1 MAVERQVRPAQERAM
16 RLRAKLVAGFFA
28 LVCFGGLAARLWYLQ
43 IAERDFY
50 TGRAGGQQL
59 RDTVVPAPRGDIL
72 DTNGVPLAVSATC
85 WTIRASPREMA
96 DEDVEPASRA
106 LAELVGMEYEEL
118 YDILSQRSSNDALL
132 LRRADKET
140 TDAVRDLCTENGWQ
154 GILLLEDTKRW
165 YPEGDFAASLLGFT
179 NVDNAGMAGLELE
192 YDQQLTGT
200 SGRVLSAKNAWGY
213 DMPTDYD
220 TYIAPVQGN
229 TLQLTIDVNVQ
240 HYLENYLSYAVK
252 AYNVS
257 QRAVGIVMEVDTG
270 RVLAIAT
277 KPDYD
282 PNEPR
287 VLTDPDARA
296 LVESLSGDERSAA
309 LQLAQQTQWRN
320 KAVSDLYEPGSV
332 FKLITCSAA
341 LDAGVVT
348 PSSSF
353 YCGEAYKVAGI
364 PFHCANHKS
373 HGAQTVAQ
381 ALANSCNQSFI
392 QIGQRLG
399 VEAFCDYF
407 EAFGLCGATGIDL
420 PAEPKRSEYYTADRM
435 GPVELASC
443 AFGQSSKITPIQMLT
458 AVCAVVNGGKL
469 MQPYVVE
476 KITDASGN
484 VVSTTEPTVRRQVI
498 RKETSALMC
507 QMMEGVVDGGSGK
520 NAYVAGFRV
529 GGKTGTSQKLD
540 SPDEEARIASFVGIA
555 PADDPKIAVLIAL
568 DEPHTFSTG
577 GGALAAPVAALVLE
591 DALNYY
597 GVEPRY
603 TPEEQQR
610 LENQLPDAVG
620 LTAEAAAAKLQA
632 AGFAAKAVGGGDTVL
647 TQYPEAGQTLPRG
660 STVLLYTSEDAA
672 RQVTVVP
679 SAAGQT
685 LAEAT
690 ETLHAAGLNIK
701 AAGAAGAEGA
711 VAVGQSSP
719 AGEQLPQGSLVTVTF
734 YDYTVP
740 EDGVVRLEGAVPGD

>member
-1 MAVERQVRPAQERAM
+1 MALEPMLKAAQDRGM
-16 RLRAKLVAGFFA
+16 KLRTRLVAGFFA
-28 LVCFGGLAARLWYLQ
+28 LVCFGGLAGRLWHIQ
-43 IAERDFY
+43 ITDHDFY
-50 TGRAGGQQL
+50 AQRATGQQL

-72 DTNGVPLAVSATC
+72 DANGVPLAVNATC
-85 WTIRASPREMA
+85 WTIRAAPREMA

-106 LAELVGMEYEEL
+106 LAELVGMEYEKL
-118 YDILSQRSSNDALL
+118 YGILSQRSSNDALL
-132 LRRADKET
+132 LRRASRET
-140 TDAVRDLCTENGWQ
+140 ADAVRQLCADNGWQ

-220 TYIAPVQGN
+220 TYIPPVQGN

-270 RVLAIAT
+270 RVLAIST

-287 VLTDPDARA
+287 VLADEEARA
-296 LVESLSGDERSAA
+296 LVDSLSGEERAAA

-332 FKLITCSAA
+332 FKLITCAAA
-341 LDAGVVT
+341 LDTGAVS
-348 PSSSF
+348 PSSTF
-353 YCGEAYKVAGI
+353 YCGESYKVAGI
-364 PFHCANHKS
+364 AFHCANHKS

-399 VEAFCDYF
+399 VQDFCDYF
-407 EAFGLCGATGIDL
+407 EAFGLRGATGIDL
-420 PAEPKRSEYYTADRM
+420 PAEPKKSEFYTADRM

-443 AFGQSSKITPIQMLT
+443 AFGQSSKITPLQMIT
-458 AVCAVVNGGKL
+458 AVCAVVNGGNL

-476 KITDASGN
+476 KITDAAGN
-484 VVSTTEPTVRRQVI
+484 VVSTTQPTVRRQVI
-498 RKETSALMC
+498 RPETSALMC

-540 SPDEEARIASFVGIA
+540 SEDEEARIASFVGIA

-568 DEPHTFSTG
+568 DEPHTFATG
-577 GGALAAPVAALVLE
+577 GGALAAPVAAQVIQETLR
-591 DALNYY
+591 YY
-597 GVEPRY
+597 GVQPQY

-610 LENQLPDAVG
+610 LENQLPDVEG
-620 LTAEAAAAKLQA
+620 LPPEAAAAKLQE

-647 TQYPEAGQTLPRG
+647 AQYPAAGETLPRG
-660 STVLLYTSEDAA
+660 STVLLYTEENAA
-672 RQVTVVP
+672 RQVTTVP

-685 LAEAT
+685 LEEAT

-701 AAGAAGAEGA
+701 AAGAAEMEGA
-711 VAVGQSSP
+711 VAVSQSSP

-740 EDGVVRLEGAVPGD
+740 ADEDVKMD